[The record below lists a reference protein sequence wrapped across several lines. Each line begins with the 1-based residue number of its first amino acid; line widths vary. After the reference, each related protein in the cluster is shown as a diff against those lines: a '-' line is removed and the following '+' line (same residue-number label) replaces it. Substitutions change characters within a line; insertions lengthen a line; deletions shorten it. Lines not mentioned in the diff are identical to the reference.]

1 MSSIR
6 TDESFSAF
14 FDLVQ
19 HHRTSDG
26 VDEPTLPRKRKTSQY
41 ADEGKDTGYFSQS
54 PEEFYRL
61 KYFEAIDLATTAIKD
76 RFDQPGYAMNRH
88 LEEALV
94 KGVSGEDISKQLH
107 EISRLYTEIDIIQF
121 TVQLASMSTYF
132 KTNHIESCLK
142 YLTDLSPA
150 MQAFYSEV
158 CKVARLLMVMPA
170 TNATSERSFSVMR
183 RLKSY
188 LRSTMGQSRL
198 NHIMLLNIYKE

>member
-1 MSSIR
+1 
-6 TDESFSAF
+6 
-14 FDLVQ
+14 V
-19 HHRTSDG
+19 
-26 VDEPTLPRKRKTSQY
+26 
-41 ADEGKDTGYFSQS
+41 GKDTGYFSQS

-61 KYFEAIDLATTAIKD
+61 KYFEAIDLATTSIKD
-76 RFDQPGYAMNRH
+76 RFDQPDYAMYRH

-107 EISRLYTEIDIIQF
+107 EISRLYTEIDISQF

-132 KTNHIESCLK
+132 KTNHITVSLESCLK

-198 NHIMLLNIYKE
+198 NHTMLLNIYKEQLDMLDLTVVANEFVSGSEHRLRFFGKF

>member
-1 MSSIR
+1 M
-6 TDESFSAF
+6 
-14 FDLVQ
+14 
-19 HHRTSDG
+19 
-26 VDEPTLPRKRKTSQY
+26 
-41 ADEGKDTGYFSQS
+41 GKDTGYFSQS

-61 KYFEAIDLATTAIKD
+61 KYFEAIDLATTSIKD
-76 RFDQPGYAMNRH
+76 RFDQPDYAMYRH

-107 EISRLYTEIDIIQF
+107 EISRLYTEIDISQF
-121 TVQLASMSTYF
+121 TVHLASMSTYF
-132 KTNHIESCLK
+132 KTNHITVSLESCLK

-198 NHIMLLNIYKE
+198 NHIMLLNIYKEQLDMLDLTVVANEFVSGSEHRLRFFGKF